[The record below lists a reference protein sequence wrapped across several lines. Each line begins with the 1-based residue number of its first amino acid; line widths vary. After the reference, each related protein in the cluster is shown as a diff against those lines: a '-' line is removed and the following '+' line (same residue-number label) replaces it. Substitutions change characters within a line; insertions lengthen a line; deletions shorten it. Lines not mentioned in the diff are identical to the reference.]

1 MLNLIKV
8 IHKDKFFQ
16 RLNTLDV
23 DVNVTTKEMNHF
35 INTYHITT
43 SKSMLNVNQ
52 IKEDLNNISTH

>member
-23 DVNVTTKEMNHF
+23 DVTTKEMNDF